1 MTGLQP
7 NIQRPARP
15 LIALDLRRAGFILI
29 ACFAPALLFYVAS
42 VCVLHFNG
50 FSVTQILRDPAQL
63 SNTSSFWGFL
73 SSIGNA
79 VWVAAGAIC
88 FFAMLLRHTAAS
100 GNRELLL
107 WVGTLSLA
115 LGFDDFFMIHDRYV
129 DQRICYGFYAVITMV
144 LAARHL
150 GRILRIEPF
159 AFFAA
164 AALLGGSILSDLI
177 QYMVPV
183 RYTITQLFEEGLKFC
198 GIAMWMFFAARV
210 ALDGQPASDER

>member
-1 MTGLQP
+1 M
-7 NIQRPARP
+7 
-15 LIALDLRRAGFILI
+15 
-29 ACFAPALLFYVAS
+29 LFYVVS
-42 VCVLHFNG
+42 VGVMHLNG

-63 SNTSSFWGFL
+63 SNTPSFWGFL

-79 VWVAAGAIC
+79 AWVAAGAIC
-88 FFAMLLRHTAAS
+88 FFATLLRHTAAS

-107 WVGTLSLA
+107 WLGTLSLA